1 MVLTLT
7 LPEPGKEKR
16 IKDMIIDILSFEWPL
31 TLTAIYN
38 KVSKDYAHSST
49 CQATYKAICELLK
62 DGVLVKQDKF
72 YSLNMQ
78 WVDKIKE
85 FSNQIEKNYRENE
98 KVPLIDGV
106 LKVKT
111 ENNVS
116 VLTFNS
122 LLDLD
127 KAWIDIKKSYYRNL
141 DKEGEVTF
149 WKGNHCW
156 WLLVYPEAEFDELE
170 LVRKKKVK
178 DFNLIHNST
187 SLDKAAKKF
196 YDRAKIGC
204 KFKNEKVDSDMT
216 VFGDTIMQ
224 VCLPEKIRKDLH
236 KIYEKCKNPEEVDV
250 HDLLKNVLTRKTQIN
265 LVLTKNRDIADQLKQ
280 TVLKEFN
287 YKV

>member
-31 TLTAIYN
+31 TLTSLYN

-78 WVDKIKE
+78 WVDRIKE
-85 FSNQIEKNYRENE
+85 FSNQIEKNYKENE

-122 LLDLD
+122 LLELD
-127 KAWIDIKKSYYRNL
+127 KAWLDIKKNYYRNL
-141 DKEGEVTF
+141 EDKGDVTF
-149 WKGNHCW
+149 WRGSHCW
-156 WLLVYPEAEFDELE
+156 WLLVYPEAEFDVLE
-170 LVRKKKVK
+170 ILKKKKVR
-178 DFNLIHNST
+178 DFTLIHNT
-187 SLDKAAKKF
+187 TQMDKIAKKF
-196 YDRAKIGC
+196 YDKSMVTC
-204 KFKNEKVDSDMT
+204 KLKNEKVDSDMT
-216 VFGDTIMQ
+216 VFGDMIMQ
-224 VCLPEKIRKDLH
+224 VSLPDKIKKELD
-236 KIYEKCKNPEEVDV
+236 KIYQKCNNPKEVDI
-250 HDLLKNVLTRKTQIN
+250 HDLLKNVLTKKAQIN
-265 LVLTKNRDIADQLKQ
+265 LVMTKNKDIANQLKQ
-280 TVLKEFN
+280 TVLREFN